1 MEGITLI
8 GTVNT
13 ELILHKKG
21 GLKTMKTKKIN
32 TKLVLNKK
40 TIVNLP
46 DNAMTALKGGKSGDI
61 CPPTYV
67 CPTRICLTP
76 TCP

>member
-1 MEGITLI
+1 
-8 GTVNT
+8 
-13 ELILHKKG
+13 
-21 GLKTMKTKKIN
+21 MKTKKIN

-46 DNAMTALKGGKSGDI
+46 NNAMTALKGGKSGDI

-67 CPTRICLTP
+67 CATRVCTVSCT
-76 TCP
+76 TCA